1 MEGCYS
7 INQSCGLKLN
17 IFLHQMIPQKSD
29 LTHNGALHNMYV
41 HPVYKQIL
49 SSYVL
54 CKQLHVCALSWE
66 AEQEAEQQT
75 VPFLPSF
82 EEGLCFQVSQAALAP
97 GVQQLSL
104 MPTGAVSQTSTLS
117 PGTSTPWG
125 CVSPRDAMPLPLY
138 CGVRL

>member
-29 LTHNGALHNMYV
+29 FTHNSALHNMYV
-41 HPVYKQIL
+41 HPVHKQIL

-54 CKQLHVCALSWE
+54 CKQPHVCALSWE

-82 EEGLCFQVSQAALAP
+82 EEGLCSQVS
-97 GVQQLSL
+97 
-104 MPTGAVSQTSTLS
+104 
-117 PGTSTPWG
+117 
-125 CVSPRDAMPLPLY
+125 
-138 CGVRL
+138 

>member
-1 MEGCYS
+1 
-7 INQSCGLKLN
+7 
-17 IFLHQMIPQKSD
+17 
-29 LTHNGALHNMYV
+29 MYV

-82 EEGLCFQVSQAALAP
+82 EEGLRSQVSQAALAP

-117 PGTSTPWG
+117 PGTSTLG
-125 CVSPRDAMPLPLY
+125 AVSHQEMQ
-138 CGVRL
+138 CHCHCTVV